1 MSSAI
6 AGGTTYSARVMRQKK
21 KKKGIAEAPVVGG
34 AQSGVDGDILSKK
47 STENEQ
53 AKMDSMKSSG
63 GGNTA
68 VVAPTINNNSNQTQ
82 LIKSPI
88 RNQESSQSKY
98 LDSRYAF

>member
-1 MSSAI
+1 
-6 AGGTTYSARVMRQKK
+6 
-21 KKKGIAEAPVVGG
+21 
-34 AQSGVDGDILSKK
+34 
-47 STENEQ
+47 
-53 AKMDSMKSSG
+53 MKSSS

-68 VVAPTINNNSNQTQ
+68 VVAPTINNTSNQTQ